1 MICVHGLVRVSF
13 LCGKHVL
20 KISMLLVG
28 NYQKRNERAQCHNCC
43 FLT

>member
-1 MICVHGLVRVSF
+1 MICVHGHVRVSF

-28 NYQKRNERAQCHNCC
+28 NYQKKNAVS
-43 FLT
+43 